1 MRKERLKNLSTES
14 LIEQRSKILKTL
26 RIIITISIIVLCF
39 YFTRNR
45 LEEINIIHM
54 IVAGGVIGGIIELIM
69 NAAMIR
75 RELKEREI
83 SNS

>member
-14 LIEQRSKILKTL
+14 LNEQRSKILKTL
-26 RIIITISIIVLCF
+26 RIIITISIIVLSF

-45 LEEINIIHM
+45 LVEINIIHM
-54 IVAGGVIGGIIELIM
+54 IVAGAVIGGIIELIV

-75 RELKEREI
+75 RELKERDI
-83 SNS
+83 SNF